1 MKITVGK
8 KPNDRNR
15 KFDDIICDDDDDS
28 STSDN
33 IQDS

>member
-1 MKITVGK
+1 MKIPVGK

-15 KFDDIICDDDDDS
+15 KFDDIICDDGF
-28 STSDN
+28 TSDN